1 MDTHANIAIEWESSA
16 YYLQYLPSREQV
28 NTSMNFPIGV
38 ILFFQDVENHP
49 SVKPPRSWNNTGSNI
64 DDPTMLITLEDCLQS
79 FINWENLDSKEMFNC
94 KRCKQL
100 QPAEK
105 KLDIWKLP
113 PCLVSEFP

>member
-1 MDTHANIAIEWESSA
+1 MGIFCLLSAISSIARTG
-16 YYLQYLPSREQV
+16 QYFDELSYW
-28 NTSMNFPIGV
+28 SYSF
-38 ILFFQDVENHP
+38 FFQDVENHS

-113 PCLVSEFP
+113 PCLVSECP